1 MKAIGIVLVVVG
13 LIGLLW
19 GGITWTERD
28 TVLDV
33 GPLQVTTEDREHLP
47 LPPVLGGICLAVGA
61 ALLIA
66 GSRRRLA

>member
-1 MKAIGIVLVVVG
+1 MKTIGIILVVVG
-13 LIGLLW
+13 LIGVLW

-33 GPLQVTTEDREHLP
+33 GPIEVTTEDHERLP

-66 GSRRRLA
+66 GSRRRFA

>member
-1 MKAIGIVLVVVG
+1 MKVLGIILIVVG

-19 GGITWTERD
+19 GGITWTDRE

-33 GPLQVTTEDREHLP
+33 GPVQVTTEDRDRLP
-47 LPPVLGGICLAVGA
+47 LPPVAGGICVAVGA

-66 GSRRRLA
+66 GSRRRIA

>member
-1 MKAIGIVLVVVG
+1 MKVLGIILIVVG

-19 GGITWTERD
+19 GGITWTDRE

-33 GPLQVTTEDREHLP
+33 GPIEVTTEDRDRLP
-47 LPPVLGGICLAVGA
+47 LPPVAGGICVAVGA

-66 GSRRRLA
+66 GSRRRIA